1 MDSEKDNKSST
12 SDLFSSAKLV
22 AGAAQSAF
30 SNQSD
35 KIDKGKVAGASAD
48 LLGAAQ
54 DYGKLDKEKG
64 IGQYVEKAENYLHQY
79 ETSGKSAPTTATDH
93 SGGTSNKA
101 EAQQKP
107 NESGGDHGKDSGS
120 GGGVGDYMKMAQ
132 GFLGK

>member
-1 MDSEKDNKSST
+1 MASEKNKTPSS

-22 AGAAQSAF
+22 AGAAKSTF
-30 SNQSD
+30 SNEGD
-35 KIDKGKVAGASAD
+35 KVDKGKVAGAGAD

-54 DYGKLDKEKG
+54 DYGKLDKDKG
-64 IGQYVEKAENYLHQY
+64 VGQYVEKAENYLHQY
-79 ETSGKSAPTTATDH
+79 ETSGKSAPTTT
-93 SGGTSNKA
+93 

-107 NESGGDHGKDSGS
+107 HGSGGDGKDSGS